1 MSIYIIEVL
10 DAPTIAED
18 FVIGKC
24 EHIIMMM

>member
-1 MSIYIIEVL
+1 MRVYIIEVL

-18 FVIGKC
+18 FEIRKC